1 MRIKQAVH
9 IAQRSGGPTV
19 SKKGAIGTLAI
30 LAITVGVAAYAVLNF
45 VSESPTPAEH
55 ERMRQIG
62 TPATELGGAAAA
74 ASAAERAAEYA
85 RNAEAHKSDAHES
98 AHSSTLRSL
107 TTPRNIQLGTA
118 HAERAAIYAGVT
130 ADLAKIASRAAEAA
144 EAAARSGNA
153 EAAEVCAEAAE
164 AVAKSAREQALLTAR
179 TREITHSYM
188 TEYLDG
194 IDEIMRE
201 AENHGDRATEHFSS
215 GKARLEQC
223 LSVETV
229 GAVPDI
235 TW

>member
-1 MRIKQAVH
+1 M
-9 IAQRSGGPTV
+9 V
-19 SKKGAIGTLAI
+19 SKKAAIGTLVV
-30 LAITVGVAAYAVLNF
+30 LAAVVGAAAYAATNF
-45 VSESPTPAEH
+45 TSEPPTAPAGH
-55 ERMRQIG
+55 ERTQQLG
-62 TPATELGGAAAA
+62 TTAPELRGAAAA
-74 ASAAERAAEYA
+74 AASSAERAAEYA
-85 RNAEAHKSDAHES
+85 RTAEAHKLDARES
-98 AHSSTLRSL
+98 ADSSTLRSL
-107 TTPRNIQLGTA
+107 TTPRNIQLGMA

-130 ADLAKIASRAAEAA
+130 ADLAKIAGRAAEAA
-144 EAAARSGNA
+144 KAAASSGNA

-194 IDEIMRE
+194 IDGIMRE

-223 LSVETV
+223 LSVGTV
-229 GAVPDI
+229 GVVPDI